1 MLNMSQSDYTRLF
14 ISKPIALRL
23 LYLLT
28 YFTLRAY
35 CLFYNL
41 FCIKRLLSS
50 NSTYFRYFTS
60 RFTRTIHVIHRYAG
74 CLSLHASC
82 ILARAILLPCAIRR
96 GHSRRSQALV
106 PMVLPTYGNLVQISF
121 TV

>member
-1 MLNMSQSDYTRLF
+1 MLSMSQSDYTRLF

-41 FCIKRLLSS
+41 FNALYLTPIILQFNLLPLLYLPIHPNYTRYSPIRRLPLSARLL
-50 NSTYFRYFTS
+50 YPR
-60 RFTRTIHVIHRYAG
+60 
-74 CLSLHASC
+74 
-82 ILARAILLPCAIRR
+82 ARDLV
-96 GHSRRSQALV
+96 ALRN
-106 PMVLPTYGNLVQISF
+106 PARPFSA
-121 TV
+121 